1 MLIKYGEVNN
11 QQKNINNFADY
22 QDFIVSV
29 NFRTVEPRKQS
40 QSSYIFYRYLNR
52 YILFNSI
59 KCLPRLI

>member
-52 YILFNSI
+52 HILFNLI